1 LGYPTSQEFSS
12 KTYSGSYENQARA
25 EIPKPM
31 STTKKTYEFVKMDRP
46 AGFGSSMS
54 SLNGDAET
62 MASNSL
68 KNSKAIVKEIKAYH
82 RGSKKK
88 PYI

>member
-1 LGYPTSQEFSS
+1 MY
-12 KTYSGSYENQARA
+12 
-25 EIPKPM
+25 
-31 STTKKTYEFVKMDRP
+31 RP

-68 KNSKAIVKEIKAYH
+68 KNSKAIIKEIKAYH

-88 PYI
+88 PLYLVMVLGEINGRAFGINKYLSVMHTE